1 MKRKI
6 IPLKV
11 VPTKNTVKGTH
22 RSQRSLR
29 KRIRQRIKK
38 AITEWEDMDEGLQH
52 FLR

>member
-1 MKRKI
+1 MKRKV
-6 IPLKV
+6 IPLKEGH
-11 VPTKNTVKGTH
+11 PKNTVKGSH

-52 FLR
+52 FLK